1 MGLEGRD
8 DPALVCERLK
18 VVPEVVASVEADG
31 RWLGGSVAKC
41 ARWAR
46 RRVVARD
53 TDQRFGEI
61 RCLVARR
68 LGSNVV

>member
-31 RWLGGSVAKC
+31 RWLGGSVERG

-46 RRVVARD
+46 RRGVALD
-53 TDQRFGEI
+53 TD
-61 RCLVARR
+61 
-68 LGSNVV
+68 